1 MNVRWNSDGSPKYSL
16 TKTEVKLLD
25 DGIAQANQVAQIKG
39 TIGQKAEEAVAALQA
54 MRLLLLASQEAAPG
68 TTERSSFVSGDTQR
82 SSEPEKHLFA
92 GLEEAT

>member
-54 MRLLLLASQEAAPG
+54 MRLLLLASQEPAPG
-68 TTERSSFVSGDTQR
+68 RA
-82 SSEPEKHLFA
+82 SEPEKQLFA

>member
-54 MRLLLLASQEAAPG
+54 MRLLLLASQEAAPS
-68 TTERSSFVSGDTQR
+68 RAP
-82 SSEPEKHLFA
+82 EPEKQLFA

>member
-39 TIGQKAEEAVAALQA
+39 VVGEKAEAAVTALQA
-54 MRLLLLASQEAAPG
+54 MRLLLLASQDAAPVRAQ
-68 TTERSSFVSGDTQR
+68 E
-82 SSEPEKHLFA
+82 EEKSLFA